1 MAVSE
6 QDVRHIADLARLGL
20 TPERLASLVVE
31 LNGILAHMSTLEQVD
46 TSGVAAL
53 GTTHAAMP
61 LRADG
66 LVQIPLHRAREDFAP
81 AMQDGFF
88 LVPRLATHADAGD
101 DE

>member
-20 TPERLASLVVE
+20 APERLASLVVE
-31 LNGILAHMSTLEQVD
+31 LNGILAHMSVLDQVD
-46 TSGVAAL
+46 TSTVSTL
-53 GTTHAAMP
+53 GTTSSAMP
-61 LRADG
+61 LRPDG
-66 LVQIPLHRAREDFAP
+66 LAQIPLHRAREEFAP

-88 LVPRLATHADAGD
+88 LVPRLATHADAAD